1 MVILRSL
8 VKRTDMKA
16 KGPYS
21 RGCKPFLVSMAIG
34 VEVELPDSLK
44 YCSVKSVATRIF
56 NDFGCRYTF
65 RRQDGKIFV
74 TRLS

>member
-1 MVILRSL
+1 
-8 VKRTDMKA
+8 MKA

-44 YCSVKSVATRIF
+44 YCSVKSVATRLC
-56 NDFGCRYTF
+56 NDYGCRYKF
-65 RRQDGKIFV
+65 RTEEGKVFV